1 LNTFSFVD
9 SNERP
14 HLFSGKLGS
23 ATWKEKLE
31 IKSNSFIIFNARTTK
46 DLKAN
51 QSFFLKFSVSAIGF
65 EHMIKRTIF
74 KDLTESLT
82 CLFGSHM
89 ARAYSERLNS
99 LESDLA
105 NSQAVKSESTDKKT
119 SKNNETNAMEEPIV
133 TNTEH
138 NLCGFQHQLSV
149 ASLTAAICGG
159 NNDIGSLGLV
169 DNQNKLADLNSF
181 FYKTLLRGGFNQNYT
196 HLYEIFSFEYD
207 DIQIQAKSHVDH
219 VSLDEESN
227 LKLLKFLN
235 TLAFY
240 FENHSNNKAEEE
252 NSNEEESSVVR
263 FLKVYDKNYDTSVNA
278 LNYAKTKVGG
288 ASITELVL
296 RIFCVLIWH
305 NSSITYE
312 SLFAT
317 NEQNELVRNEAVAH
331 AYKAAESTRMFIIE
345 QQQMFKL
352 KYLNGKES
360 EKGPTKSLI
369 DILNE
374 KVIYLLKFERLN
386 DKTLNYEINK
396 SNVTMKEAD
405 IVVSSINQHNPQ
417 HLHHHH
423 SANSVFNKKKKGSRY
438 PKYEL
443 VPAFNVVFDF
453 IFDKNI
459 NNLEFITSILNLKR
473 SFALLITKNLN
484 LAARFLSIFIS
495 APHDRKKNTLECLLT
510 YLSNFFSAPSSL
522 QFSSSYTLKP
532 ATSSSS
538 SSNLSASSNNAT
550 ASNKN
555 LPNTKGIISFPPTLQ
570 FGTVHYLQNLYAC
583 GIKVEQE
590 VQNAY
595 FKLLTLLINYS
606 NSLKKPLMSMAAE
619 MKADE
624 LNQKILMENLIIRFD
639 CFLISFLDIDWETND
654 LKFIHDL
661 NVIAY
666 LVKNASKCMP
676 IDYYKSETSLTPSQ
690 VLEDIFRLS
699 KEKFNESI
707 SSAATAATSVS
718 NSKLSVVEEE
728 SSFNKEEDAAVKN
741 LKTENQKTSET
752 SKK

>member
-1 LNTFSFVD
+1 
-9 SNERP
+9 
-14 HLFSGKLGS
+14 
-23 ATWKEKLE
+23 
-31 IKSNSFIIFNARTTK
+31 
-46 DLKAN
+46 
-51 QSFFLKFSVSAIGF
+51 
-65 EHMIKRTIF
+65 
-74 KDLTESLT
+74 
-82 CLFGSHM
+82 M

-105 NSQAVKSESTDKKT
+105 NSQAVKSEQTDKKT
-119 SKNNETNAMEEPIV
+119 SKNETNAMDTFMEEPVV
-133 TNTEH
+133 TNTAH

-149 ASLTAAICGG
+149 ASLTAAICGS
-159 NNDIGSLGLV
+159 NSDIGSLGLV

-207 DIQIQAKSHVDH
+207 DMQIRSRGDS
-219 VSLDEESN
+219 VSLDDEESN

-240 FENHSNNKAEEE
+240 FENHKVEETSNDD
-252 NSNEEESSVVR
+252 ESSVVR
-263 FLKVYDKNYDTSVNA
+263 FLKVYDKNYDTNVNA

-317 NEQNELVRNEAVAH
+317 NEQNELVRNETVAH

-386 DKTLNYEINK
+386 DKNLNYEINK

-405 IVVSSINQHNPQ
+405 IVVSSSSTTNQHNHQ

-423 SANSVFNKKKKGSRY
+423 SANSVFNKKKKGSRC

-459 NNLEFITSILNLKR
+459 NNLELITSILNLKR
-473 SFALLITKNLN
+473 SFALLITKNLK
-484 LAARFLSIFIS
+484 LASKFLSIFLS

-510 YLSNFFSAPSSL
+510 YLSNFFSASSSL

-532 ATSSSS
+532 TTSTNS
-538 SSNLSASSNNAT
+538 SSNLSNSNNTAT

-555 LPNTKGIISFPPTLQ
+555 LPNTKGVFSFPPTLQ

-606 NSLKKPLMSMAAE
+606 NSLKNPSMSMAAE
-619 MKADE
+619 LKTDE
-624 LNQKILMENLIIRFD
+624 MNQKILMENLIIRFD

-654 LKFIHDL
+654 LKFVHDL

-676 IDYYKSETSLTPSQ
+676 IDYYKSESGLTPSQ

-707 SSAATAATSVS
+707 SSGAATAATSAP

-741 LKTENQKTSET
+741 LKTENQKASET